1 MSVNLI
7 DPAWPVAAV
16 DLHQHLWPEA
26 LVDRLRARSRFPYL
40 RGWTLHT
47 QGEAPYEIDPAH
59 HVVADRL
66 RQDAH
71 DGIGLACVSLSAP
84 LGIESL
90 RGPSARALLDAW
102 HEGAAAPARRLLRL
116 GLGLVAGAGPDA
128 LAGLLDDGFVGV
140 QVPGDRRRDAG
151 GLGAP
156 GSRCWPSPR
165 RPDARARAPGP
176 GRSGPARV
184 GAAGLVAGR
193 RRVRRAAPGRVVGL
207 ACRVRARFPPGA
219 PGRVRGGCGA
229 GPVHHERHVARGG
242 TSGPVDPLVHVDTS
256 SYGPRPSTP
265 SSGCSASTRSCSGVT
280 GRTQRRSTDL
290 WGDAATRAVRVT
302 NPRRVLGLP
311 VAGVEGVRS
320 WPRAS

>member
-84 LGIESL
+84 LGH
-90 RGPSARALLDAW
+90 RVAARAV
-102 HEGAAAPARRLLRL
+102 GAGPAGRLARGGGRPARRLLRL
-116 GLGLVAGAGPDA
+116 GVGLVAGAGPRGSRGPA
-128 LAGLLDDGFVGV
+128 RRRVRRR
-140 QVPGDRRRDAG
+140 PGARDRRRDAG
-151 GLGAP
+151 RLGAL
-156 GSRCWPSPR
+156 GSRAGR
-165 RPDARARAPGP
+165 RRGP
-176 GRSGPARV
+176 GVRSSCTRDRWRRTGTRRRCRTGGRLSSGTPRSSRPRGGPGTRGACGHRTRASGRV
-184 GAAGLVAGR
+184 RGR
-193 RRVRRAAPGRVVGL
+193 RRVRARAPRATRRAGRYVGTGRPARARRHVVVRASGPRALVRVLGIDALVLGSDRPYAAPV
-207 ACRVRARFPPGA
+207 
-219 PGRVRGGCGA
+219 
-229 GPVHHERHVARGG
+229 
-242 TSGPVDPLVHVDTS
+242 
-256 SYGPRPSTP
+256 
-265 SSGCSASTRSCSGVT
+265 
-280 GRTQRRSTDL
+280 TDL

>member
-102 HEGAAAPARRLLRL
+102 HEGAAAL
-116 GLGLVAGAGPDA
+116 PDGFSGWASVSSLEPDTEA

-140 QVPGDRRRDAG
+140 QVPRDRRRDAG
-151 GLGAP
+151 GLGAS
-156 GSRCWPSPR
+156 GSRAGR
-165 RPDARARAPGP
+165 GRGGRAPRLRPSGP
-176 GRSGPARV
+176 GRS
-184 GAAGLVAGR
+184 
-193 RRVRRAAPGRVVGL
+193 
-207 ACRVRARFPPGA
+207 
-219 PGRVRGGCGA
+219 
-229 GPVHHERHVARGG
+229 
-242 TSGPVDPLVHVDTS
+242 
-256 SYGPRPSTP
+256 
-265 SSGCSASTRSCSGVT
+265 
-280 GRTQRRSTDL
+280 
-290 WGDAATRAVRVT
+290 
-302 NPRRVLGLP
+302 
-311 VAGVEGVRS
+311 
-320 WPRAS
+320 